1 MTVLKTT
8 RPKVSEWAKQY
19 VVHAVGYSGE
29 LIPHEDEQHV
39 LDLMLDDLVQ
49 HIRDRGYRVET
60 MGCEEVGDL
69 AVIGEGERHIGGGR
83 TEDLDDQ
90 EEDDW
95 CDDLDDENDWDE
107 ASLCLCEAED
117 CEQCSYRNQQLREL
131 CGCEDHEEL
140 GGEG

>member
-95 CDDLDDENDWDE
+95 CDDLDDENDWVE

-131 CGCEDHEEL
+131 CGCEDHVDL